1 MIGEKDNLQ
10 NLMTSTR
17 QCNTPYMKNYENQ
30 LMDHIRLIGNHV
42 RLEKHSYIKGR
53 YIFMALIHEFTV
65 FKNKESIDY
74 NDETKKHMIKMDDY
88 LIFYLSDTL
97 NWIPSY

>member
-1 MIGEKDNLQ
+1 
-10 NLMTSTR
+10 
-17 QCNTPYMKNYENQ
+17 
-30 LMDHIRLIGNHV
+30 
-42 RLEKHSYIKGR
+42 
-53 YIFMALIHEFTV
+53 MALIHEFTV